1 MIKPLLLVLVGI
13 VLEILVWIALAQVMS
28 GWWIFLWT
36 IVTFVLGLNIL
47 RGSASNIMPQLQQMQ
62 TTGQMSGEPKVQSNL
77 ARALSGFLLLLP
89 GILTDALALILLIP
103 AVQAWLRTA
112 LMGMMMKRQ
121 HAMMQNMMNGM
132 GMGGM
137 SGGNQADMMN
147 DLMRRMNEMSG
158 QANHAAGTGQP
169 HRPTVIDGEARH
181 VEPQIKRIKPAN
193 DDQA

>member
-1 MIKPLLLVLVGI
+1 MIKPLLLVLVWI
-13 VLEILVWIALAQVMS
+13 VLEIVVWIALAQVMS

-47 RGSASNIMPQLQQMQ
+47 RGSASNIMPQLQQLQ

-77 ARALSGFLLLLP
+77 ARALVGFLLLLP
-89 GILTDALALILLIP
+89 GILTDALALVLLIP
-103 AVQAWLRTA
+103 AVQVWMRTA
-112 LMGMMMKRQ
+112 LTGMMMKRQ
-121 HAMMQNMMNGM
+121 QAMMQNMMKGM
-132 GMGGM
+132 GVG
-137 SGGNQADMMN
+137 GGNQADMMG

-158 QANHAAGTGQP
+158 QAGSGVGGQP
-169 HRPTVIDGEARH
+169 HRPNVIDGEARH

>member
-13 VLEILVWIALAQVMS
+13 VLEILLWIALAHVIS

-36 IVTFVLGLNIL
+36 IGTFLLGLNIL

-62 TTGQMSGEPKVQSNL
+62 TTGQMSGEAKVQSNL

-89 GILTDALALILLIP
+89 GILTDVLALILFIP
-103 AVQAWLRTA
+103 AVQTWLRTA

-121 HAMMQNMMNGM
+121 QSMMQNMMKGM
-132 GMGGM
+132 GMG
-137 SGGNQADMMN
+137 GGNQADMMG

-158 QANHAAGTGQP
+158 QAGNGGGTGQP
-169 HRPTVIDGEARH
+169 HRPNVIDGEARH

-193 DDQA
+193 DD

>member
-1 MIKPLLLVLVGI
+1 MVYIMNLK
-13 VLEILVWIALAQVMS
+13 QQ
-28 GWWIFLWT
+28 F
-36 IVTFVLGLNIL
+36 GLP
-47 RGSASNIMPQLQQMQ
+47 SASYYDTVSQGYKDCGFDL
-62 TTGQMSGEPKVQSNL
+62 KVLNEAVTDSAEKFYESLEQNNL
-77 ARALSGFLLLLP
+77 FDSP
-89 GILTDALALILLIP
+89 DEDE
-103 AVQAWLRTA
+103 
-112 LMGMMMKRQ
+112 
-121 HAMMQNMMNGM
+121 NM

>member
-13 VLEILVWIALAQVMS
+13 VLEILLWIALAHVIS

-36 IVTFVLGLNIL
+36 IGTFLLGLNIL

-62 TTGQMSGEPKVQSNL
+62 TTGQMSGEAKVQSNL

-89 GILTDALALILLIP
+89 GILTDVLALILFIP
-103 AVQAWLRTA
+103 TVQTWLRTA

-121 HAMMQNMMNGM
+121 QSMMQNMMKGM
-132 GMGGM
+132 GIGGM
-137 SGGNQADMMN
+137 SDMGGANQADMMG

-158 QANHAAGTGQP
+158 QAGNGSAGQP
-169 HRPTVIDGEARH
+169 HRPNVIDGEARH

-193 DDQA
+193 DD

>member
-13 VLEILVWIALAQVMS
+13 VLEVLLWIALAHVIS

-36 IVTFVLGLNIL
+36 IGTFLLGLNIL

-62 TTGQMSGEPKVQSNL
+62 TTGQMSGEAKVQSNL

-89 GILTDALALILLIP
+89 GLLTDALALILFIP
-103 AVQAWLRTA
+103 AVQTWLRTA
-112 LMGMMMKRQ
+112 LMGMMVKRQ
-121 HAMMQNMMNGM
+121 QAVMQNMMKGM
-132 GMGGM
+132 GMG
-137 SGGNQADMMN
+137 GGNQADMMG

-158 QANHAAGTGQP
+158 QAGNANGTGQP

-193 DDQA
+193 DD

>member
-13 VLEILVWIALAQVMS
+13 VLEILVWIALAQVIS

-36 IVTFVLGLNIL
+36 IASFLLGLNIL

-62 TTGQMSGEPKVQSNL
+62 TTGQISGEPKVQSNL

-89 GILTDALALILLIP
+89 GILTDALALFLFIP

-112 LMGMMMKRQ
+112 LTGMMMKRQ
-121 HAMMQNMMNGM
+121 QAMMQNMMKGM
-132 GMGGM
+132 GVGG
-137 SGGNQADMMN
+137 SNQADMMG

-158 QANHAAGTGQP
+158 QGGNGTGQP
-169 HRPTVIDGEARH
+169 HRPNVIDGEARH
-181 VEPQIKRIKPAN
+181 VEPQLKRIKPAN
-193 DDQA
+193 DD

>member
-13 VLEILVWIALAQVMS
+13 VLEILLWIALAHVIS

-36 IVTFVLGLNIL
+36 IGTFLLGLNIL

-62 TTGQMSGEPKVQSNL
+62 TTGQMSGEAKVQSNL

-89 GILTDALALILLIP
+89 GLLTDALALILFIP
-103 AVQAWLRTA
+103 VVQTWLRTA

-121 HAMMQNMMNGM
+121 QSMMQNMMKGM
-132 GMGGM
+132 GMG
-137 SGGNQADMMN
+137 GGNQADMMG

-158 QANHAAGTGQP
+158 QAGNGTGQP
-169 HRPTVIDGEARH
+169 HRPNVIDGEARH

-193 DDQA
+193 DD

>member
-13 VLEILVWIALAQVMS
+13 VLEILVWVALAQVMS

-89 GILTDALALILLIP
+89 GILTDALALILFIP

-121 HAMMQNMMNGM
+121 QAMMQNMMKGM
-132 GMGGM
+132 GVG
-137 SGGNQADMMN
+137 GGNQADMMG

-158 QANHAAGTGQP
+158 QAGSGAGGQL
-169 HRPTVIDGEARH
+169 HRPNVIDGEARH

>member
-13 VLEILVWIALAQVMS
+13 VLEILLWIALAHVIS

-36 IVTFVLGLNIL
+36 IGTFLLGLNIL

-62 TTGQMSGEPKVQSNL
+62 TTGQMSGEAKVQSNL

-89 GILTDALALILLIP
+89 GLLTDALALILFIP
-103 AVQAWLRTA
+103 AVQTWLRTA

-121 HAMMQNMMNGM
+121 QSMMQNMMKGM
-132 GMGGM
+132 GMG
-137 SGGNQADMMN
+137 GGNQADMMG

-158 QANHAAGTGQP
+158 QAGNANGTGQP
-169 HRPTVIDGEARH
+169 HRPNVIDGEARH

-193 DDQA
+193 DD

>member
-13 VLEILVWIALAQVMS
+13 VLEILLWIALAHVIS

-36 IVTFVLGLNIL
+36 IGTFLLGLNIL

-62 TTGQMSGEPKVQSNL
+62 TTGQMSGEAKVQSNL

-89 GILTDALALILLIP
+89 GLLTDALALILFIP
-103 AVQAWLRTA
+103 AVQTWLRTA

-121 HAMMQNMMNGM
+121 QAMMQNMMKGM
-132 GMGGM
+132 GMG
-137 SGGNQADMMN
+137 SGNQADMMG

-158 QANHAAGTGQP
+158 QAGNGNGAGQP
-169 HRPTVIDGEARH
+169 HRPNVIDGEARH

-193 DDQA
+193 DD

>member
-13 VLEILVWIALAQVMS
+13 VLEILLWIALAHVIS

-36 IVTFVLGLNIL
+36 IGTFLLGLNIL

-62 TTGQMSGEPKVQSNL
+62 TTGQMSGEAKVQSNL

-89 GILTDALALILLIP
+89 GLLTDALALILFIP
-103 AVQAWLRTA
+103 AVQTWLRTA
-112 LMGMMMKRQ
+112 LMGMMVKRQ
-121 HAMMQNMMNGM
+121 QAVMQNMMKGM
-132 GMGGM
+132 GMG
-137 SGGNQADMMN
+137 GGNQADMMG

-158 QANHAAGTGQP
+158 QRGNDKGTGQP
-169 HRPTVIDGEARH
+169 HRPNVIDGEARH

-193 DDQA
+193 DD